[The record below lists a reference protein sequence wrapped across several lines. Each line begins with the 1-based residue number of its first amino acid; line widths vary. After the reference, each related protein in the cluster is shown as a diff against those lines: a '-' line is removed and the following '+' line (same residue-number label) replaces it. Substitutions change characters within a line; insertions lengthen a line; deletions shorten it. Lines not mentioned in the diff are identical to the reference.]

1 MLHQILTSGNF
12 WFIFIVVVIVAILR
26 QPAVKGWMGELM
38 VRLQGKMFLDKTVYH
53 EIHNVT
59 IPADEGQGTT
69 QIDHVYVSKYGIFV
83 VETKNMGGWIFGNE
97 HDAMWT
103 QKLNPNHSQKFQN
116 PLRQNYKH
124 TKTLAGLLDL
134 PANKMISVVVFNGDN
149 TKFKT
154 PTPDCVCYSLGYI
167 DFIKKHKIKILGDA
181 EVERVLKII
190 EDKRLA
196 PGFKTHRDHVAYVK
210 DQVAQKRSSPGIP
223 EPPAPRPPRAEAPI
237 TPPQAESQ
245 AEPICPRCGSKLIR
259 RTAKQGANAGQ
270 QFWGCSAYPKCR
282 HIIQV

>member
-1 MLHQILTSGNF
+1 MLHQILASGNF
-12 WFIFIVVVIVAILR
+12 WFIVIIVIITAILR
-26 QPAVKGWMGELM
+26 QPAVKGWLGELM

-83 VETKNMGGWIFGNE
+83 VETKNMSGWIFGSE
-97 HDAMWT
+97 HEAMWM
-103 QKLNPNHSQKFQN
+103 QKFRRSSYRFQN

-134 PANKMISVVVFNGDN
+134 PDDKLISVVVFNGD

-154 PTPDCVCYSLGYI
+154 DLPDCVCYSLGYV
-167 DFIKKHKIKILGDA
+167 DFIKKHKTEILSEA
-181 EVERVLKII
+181 EVENVLKTI

-196 PGFKTHRDHVAYVK
+196 PGFKTHRNHVAYVK
-210 DQVAQKRSSPGIP
+210 DQVAQKRSSSGSPKRP
-223 EPPAPRPPRAEAPI
+223 DLQPRTEAPI
-237 TPPQAESQ
+237 TTPQAGLQ
-245 AEPICPRCGSKLIR
+245 AELICPRCGSKLIL

-270 QFWGCSAYPKCR
+270 RFWGCSAYPQCR
-282 HIIQV
+282 HTTPA